1 MLKKSSIIKKNDGW
15 SLLKIDTSVLTN
27 NPNFYFDPRMKD
39 GVYTMDTIS
48 PESIEIID
56 YISKENMFDIFK

>member
-1 MLKKSSIIKKNDGW
+1 
-15 SLLKIDTSVLTN
+15 
-27 NPNFYFDPRMKD
+27 MKD

-56 YISKENMFDIFK
+56 YISKENTFDVFKQ

>member
-1 MLKKSSIIKKNDGW
+1 MLKKSLIIKKNDGW

-27 NPNFYFDPRMKD
+27 KPNFYFDPRMKD